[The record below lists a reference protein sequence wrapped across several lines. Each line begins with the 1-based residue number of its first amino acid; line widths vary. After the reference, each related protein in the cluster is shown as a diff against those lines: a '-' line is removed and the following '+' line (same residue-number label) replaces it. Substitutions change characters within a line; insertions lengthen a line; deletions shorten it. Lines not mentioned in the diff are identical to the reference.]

1 MQLKQ
6 LMNKIENQNPNKI
19 SIVAFKGFPYSLL
32 KSLDNK
38 FFDEFSKMI
47 INDIDINA
55 VKERLLP
62 QLISKATGS
71 GKAYWMTYE
80 ELLLSYQLVN
90 LNFNVIVVNNNLYNK
105 KYPFDYTVRDIERVY
120 KDFYLNIEQEID
132 NEKKAELDL
141 ISTFYGGVLYSE
153 KMDQYYVS
161 YNDTDIENV
170 TISNFYEVGDHQVS
184 MIEPTDTTDETVVI
198 ELSDDETVF
207 LDVIQQLMTN
217 QEKPKELR
225 IVTMTKL
232 AELPN
237 NYLER
242 IEILQA
248 LLKESTKIYFTK
260 KTIESAV
267 IKNLSKYTDIL
278 KEYWGY
284 PSFRDLTMYRDVR
297 DPKKQLIQI
306 SQAQIINDIV
316 EQTALALNN
325 KPYRDVYITSATG
338 SGKSVMFQVP
348 SLYLSR
354 EFSAENPLTLIIS
367 PLIGLMN
374 DQVDSMRAKGID
386 TARTI
391 HSNVAP
397 FERDKIINEISNG
410 QVNMLYLSPETLQS
424 RSDIKLLIGERRIG
438 LVIIDEAHIVTTWGK
453 SFRADYWYLG
463 IYLQKLRK
471 KYRFPIVTFT
481 ATAIYGGKEDMYL
494 ETRDSLN
501 MINPISYFGNVK
513 REDIFMCISSSDEK
527 TEDYSREYLRTKQ
540 QLTLIHLEKAFRNK
554 QKSLV
559 YFPTVKLL
567 NQFNSFLKLNHS
579 EIAAVTGI
587 YNGQLQKEEK
597 DEVLTSFKNG
607 ELRFVLATKA
617 FGMGIDIPDITNVYH
632 YAPSGSV
639 TDYIQEIGRVA
650 REKDQVEFG
659 FAWLDFLS
667 RDFTEV
673 KRLHGMGKITRD
685 HLLAVMNKII
695 NLYHEKGNNRN
706 LVVSAVDFKHIFR
719 EDDHNDDRNLDNKLK
734 TALLLIE
741 KDFES
746 PNNIGFP
753 PFAARPRSVFGRD
766 SILVNQETEQK
777 LLSSPIRP
785 YLKLKHYLENSHYK
799 AIYTVNLSELW
810 EDHYKNISFPQF
822 KFMLFTPEERT
833 KLKHSNYF
841 DDFVYAT
848 GISITKL
855 EDKRINDV
863 LSQLS
868 LYVRFFEEFV
878 ADKKRTGSYFSLNEL
893 GYYLQD
899 KMHLSDIFKA
909 RSVAQAFINT
919 CFEYQKV
926 KNYKFIKER
935 PSLKGS
941 MYVLNNNY
949 DIFINFI
956 KDTFNNFFRNK
967 TTYFENKVE
976 FIKYYHRTKKNNYFD
991 LDIIPLGLAEAIG
1004 LINYSVENGNN
1015 PQIYIRINAISPM
1028 ESAIKKNKFYKNR
1041 LLNDVHM
1048 KHYISVEMLTYLF
1061 KYQAEG
1067 NTQSEKV
1074 KNYTKFFWETIEDY
1088 FLGTVPAPVEE
1099 ALAKQSFNNNSAD

>member
-1 MQLKQ
+1 MRLKEIISEFE
-6 LMNKIENQNPNKI
+6 NKNTDKKT
-19 SIVAFKGFPYSLL
+19 IVAFKGFPYSDINNLE
-32 KSLDNK
+32 NK
-38 FFDEFSKMI
+38 FFDEFSKII
-47 INDIDINA
+47 INDMDLNA
-55 VKERLLP
+55 AKQRILP
-62 QLISKATGS
+62 QLINKVTSSSKVF
-71 GKAYWMTYE
+71 WMTYE
-80 ELLLSYQLVN
+80 ELLLSYQQIN
-90 LNFNVIVVNNNLYNK
+90 LNFDVIVVNNNLYNK
-105 KYPFDYTVRDIERVY
+105 KYPFDYTIRDIERIY

-132 NEKKAELDL
+132 NDKKMELDL
-141 ISTFYGGVLYSE
+141 ISSFYGDILYSE
-153 KMDQYYVS
+153 NMNQYYIS
-161 YNDTDIENV
+161 YNDTEIDNV
-170 TISNFYEVGDHQVS
+170 AILNYYETDSHQVT
-184 MIEPTDTTDETVVI
+184 MIDPTDTGEETVVI

-207 LDVIQQLMTN
+207 LDATEKLLLGKD
-217 QEKPKELR
+217 KPKELR

-242 IEILQA
+242 IEILQM
-248 LLKESTKIYFTK
+248 LIKEHTKIYFTK
-260 KTIESAV
+260 KTIEAAV
-267 IKNLSKYTDIL
+267 IKNLADYTSIL

-284 PSFRDLTMYRDVR
+284 PSFRDLTMYQDVR
-297 DPKKQLIQI
+297 DPKRQLVQI
-306 SQAQIINDIV
+306 SQAQIIDDIV
-316 EQTALALNN
+316 EQTALALND
-325 KPYRDVYITSATG
+325 KSYRDIYITSATG

-348 SLYLSR
+348 SLYLNHK
-354 EFSAENPLTLIIS
+354 FSAENPLTLIIS

-374 DQVDSMRAKGID
+374 DQVDSMLAKGID
-386 TARTI
+386 TARAI
-391 HSNVAP
+391 HSNIAP
-397 FERDKIINEISNG
+397 FERDNIINEIANG
-410 QVNMLYLSPETLQS
+410 KVNMLYLSPETLQS
-424 RSDIKLLIGERRIG
+424 RSDIKMLIGERRIG

-513 REDIFMCISSSDEK
+513 RDDIYMCISSSDK
-527 TEDYSREYLRTKQ
+527 KIQDNSGEYLKTKQ
-540 QLTLIHLEKAFRNK
+540 HLTLVHLEKAYKAN

-579 EIAAVTGI
+579 TIASVTGT

-650 REKDQVEFG
+650 REKDKVKFG

-706 LVVSAVDFKHIFR
+706 LVVSATDFKHIFR
-719 EDDHNDDRNLDNKLK
+719 DDDYSDDRNLDNKLK

-753 PFAARPRSVFGRD
+753 PFAARPRSIFGRD
-766 SILVNQETEQK
+766 NILVDHEIETK
-777 LLSSPIRP
+777 LLSSPIRK
-785 YLKLKHYLENSHYK
+785 YLELKHYLENSHYK
-799 AIYTVNLSELW
+799 AVYTVNLSDLW
-810 EDHYKNISFPQF
+810 EDHFKTISFPQF
-822 KFMLFTPEERT
+822 KYQLFTPEQRK
-833 KLKHSNYF
+833 KLKFGTYF
-841 DDFVYAT
+841 NDFVYTT

-855 EDKRINDV
+855 DDSQINDV

-868 LYVRFFEEFV
+868 LYVRFFEEFIS
-878 ADKKRTGSYFSLNEL
+878 DKKRTGAYFSIQEL
-893 GYYLQD
+893 GMYLQD
-899 KMHLSDIFKA
+899 KMHLSDKFKA

-919 CFEYQKV
+919 CFEFQKI

-935 PSLKGS
+935 TSLKDS
-941 MYVLNNNY
+941 TYVFNNNY
-949 DIFINFI
+949 DIFISFI
-956 KDTFNNFFRNK
+956 KDTFNDFFRNK
-967 TTYFENKVE
+967 STYFEDKDE
-976 FIKYYHRTKKNNYFD
+976 FIKYYLRNKKNNTFD

-1004 LINYSVENGNN
+1004 LINYNVENGNT

-1028 ESAIKKNKFYKNR
+1028 ESAIKKNQFYKNR

-1067 NTQSEKV
+1067 KTQSEKV
-1074 KNYTKFFWETIEDY
+1074 KNYTTFFWETIEDY
-1088 FLGTVPAPVEE
+1088 FLGKIPVPVEE
-1099 ALAKQSFNNNSAD
+1099 ALSRESYKTTSNE

>member
-1 MQLKQ
+1 MQLKKV
-6 LMNKIENQNPNKI
+6 MDKFENQQNDKVT
-19 SIVAFKGFPYSLL
+19 IVAFKGFPYSLIENL
-32 KSLDNK
+32 EDK
-38 FFDEFSKMI
+38 FFEEFSKLI
-47 INDIDINA
+47 SNDIDISA
-55 VKERLLP
+55 VRERILP
-62 QLISKATGS
+62 QLIKRASGSK
-71 GKAYWMTYE
+71 KVYWMTYE
-80 ELLLSYQLVN
+80 ELLLSYQLVS
-90 LNFNVIVVNNNLYNK
+90 LNFNVVVVNNNLYNK
-105 KYPFDYTVRDIERVY
+105 KYPFDGTILEIDRVY
-120 KDFYLNIEQEID
+120 NDFYLNIDHEID
-132 NEKKAELDL
+132 ADKRIELDM
-141 ISTFYGGVLYSE
+141 ISNFYGGIHYSE
-153 KMDQYYVS
+153 KMDQYYIS
-161 YNDTDIENV
+161 YNDTELENV
-170 TISNFYEVGDHQVS
+170 IKTNFYEIEQYEVE
-184 MIEPTDTTDETVVI
+184 MIEPTEASEDVVVI

-207 LDVIQQLMTN
+207 LDLVYQLMIESN
-217 QEKPKELR
+217 KPKEVR
-225 IVTMTKL
+225 IVTMTKIT
-232 AELPN
+232 ELPD

-242 IEILQA
+242 IEILQQ
-248 LLKESTKIYFTK
+248 LLRDSTRIYFTK
-260 KTIESAV
+260 KTIESVV
-267 IKNLSKYTDIL
+267 IKNLSKYTEIL

-284 PSFRDLTMYRDVR
+284 PSFRDLSMYQDVR
-297 DPKKQLIQI
+297 DSSKQLIEI

-316 EQTALALNN
+316 EQTELALAN

-354 EFSAENPLTLIIS
+354 EYSNENPLTLIIS

-391 HSNVAP
+391 HSNIAP
-397 FERDKIINEISNG
+397 FERDKIISEITSG
-410 QVNMLYLSPETLQS
+410 EVNMLYLSPETLQS
-424 RSDIKLLIGERRIG
+424 RSDIQMLIGERRIG

-481 ATAIYGGKEDMYL
+481 ATAIFGGKEDMYL

-513 REDIFMCISSSDEK
+513 RDDIYMCISSSDDK
-527 TEDYSREYLRTKQ
+527 TEDYSREYLKTKQ
-540 QLTLIHLEKAFRNK
+540 QLTLIHLERAFKKN

-617 FGMGIDIPDITNVYH
+617 FGMGIDISDITNVYH

-650 REKDQVEFG
+650 RDKDKVKYG
-659 FAWLDFLS
+659 YAWLDFLP

-673 KRLHGMGKITRD
+673 KRLHGMGKITKD

-719 EDDHNDDRNLDNKLK
+719 EDDINDDRNLDNKLK

-766 SILVNQETEQK
+766 SILVDQNIEQK
-777 LLSSPIRP
+777 LLKSPIRK

-799 AIYTVNLSELW
+799 AVYTIDLSALW
-810 EDHYKNISFPQF
+810 EDHYKHLSFPQF
-822 KFMLFTPEERT
+822 KYMLFTSDERS
-833 KLKHSNYF
+833 KLKHHVYF

-863 LSQLS
+863 LSQLN
-868 LYVRFFEEFV
+868 LFVRHFEDFV
-878 ADKKRTGSYFSLNEL
+878 ADKKRTGAYFSINQL
-893 GYYLQD
+893 GYHLQD

-909 RSVAQAFINT
+909 RSIAQAFINT

-935 PSLKGS
+935 PSLKES
-941 MYVLNNNY
+941 TYVLNNNY
-949 DIFINFI
+949 DMFISFI

-967 TTYFENKVE
+967 STYFEDQDE
-976 FIKYYHRTKKNNYFD
+976 FIKYYYRSKKNNQFD
-991 LDIIPLGLAEAIG
+991 LDIIPLSLAESID
-1004 LINYSVENGNN
+1004 LINYNVENGNN
-1015 PQIYIRINAISPM
+1015 PQIYIRINAITPL
-1028 ESAIKKNKFYKNR
+1028 ENAIRKNKYYRNH

-1061 KYQAEG
+1061 KYQVGG
-1067 NTQSEKV
+1067 NTPSEKV
-1074 KNYTKFFWETIEDY
+1074 KNYTEFFWETIEDY
-1088 FLGTVPAPVEE
+1088 FLGRVPAQVEE
-1099 ALAKQSFNNNSAD
+1099 NLSKQSYRNNKVD

>member
-1 MQLKQ
+1 MQLNEI
-6 LMNKIENQNPNKI
+6 MSSIESQNHEKV
-19 SIVAFKGFPYSLL
+19 SIVVFKGFPYSLL
-32 KSLDNK
+32 KDLNNK
-38 FFDEFSKMI
+38 FFDEFPKLI
-47 INDIDINA
+47 INELDLN
-55 VKERLLP
+55 VVRERLLP
-62 QLISKATGS
+62 QLISKAS
-71 GKAYWMTYE
+71 NSIKVYWMTYE

-90 LNFNVIVVNNNLYNK
+90 LNFNVVVINNNLYNK
-105 KYPFDYTVRDIERVY
+105 KYPFDNTIVDIERVY
-120 KDFYLNIEQEID
+120 KDFYLNIEEEID
-132 NEKKAELDL
+132 SAKKADLEL
-141 ISTFYGGVLYSE
+141 ISSFYGGVLYSE
-153 KMDQYYVS
+153 KNDQYYIS
-161 YNDTDIENV
+161 YNDTEIDNV
-170 TISNFYEVGDHQVS
+170 TILDYYKVQNNHVK
-184 MIEPTDTTDETVVI
+184 MIEPTEASADTVII

-207 LDVIQQLMTN
+207 LDLVFQLMTHN
-217 QEKPKELR
+217 EKPSEVR

-232 AELPN
+232 ADLPN
-237 NYLER
+237 RYLER
-242 IEILQA
+242 IEILQ
-248 LLKESTKIYFTK
+248 LLLQETTTIYFTK
-260 KTIESAV
+260 KTIESTT
-267 IKNLSKYTDIL
+267 IHNLSRYTDIL

-284 PSFRDLTMYRDVR
+284 SSFRDLSMYRDVR
-297 DPKKQLIQI
+297 DPKKQLIKI

-316 EQTALALNN
+316 EQTQLALQN
-325 KPYRDVYITSATG
+325 KSYRDVYITSATG

-348 SLYLSR
+348 SLYLSQ
-354 EFSAENPLTLIIS
+354 EFSKENPLTLIIS

-374 DQVDSMRAKGID
+374 DQVDSMRKKGIN

-397 FERDKIINEISNG
+397 FERDKIINEISKG
-410 QVNMLYLSPETLQS
+410 EVNMLYLSPETLQS
-424 RSDIKLLIGERRIG
+424 RSDIKMLIGDRKIG

-471 KYRFPIVTFT
+471 NYLFPIVTFT

-513 REDIFMCISSSDEK
+513 RDDIYMCISSSDKK
-527 TEDYSREYLRTKQ
+527 TEDYSREYLKTKQ
-540 QLTLIHLEKAFRNK
+540 QLTLLHLERAWKNN
-554 QKSLV
+554 QKTLV
-559 YFPTVKLL
+559 YFPTIKLL
-567 NQFNSFLKLNHS
+567 NQFNSFLKLNHA
-579 EIAAVTGI
+579 EIAAITGI

-650 REKDQVEFG
+650 RDKNEVQYG

-706 LVVSAVDFKHIFR
+706 LVISAVDFKHIFR
-719 EDDHNDDRNLDNKLK
+719 EDEINDDRNLDNKLK

-766 SILVNQETEQK
+766 NILVNQEIEEK
-777 LLSSPIRP
+777 LMNSSIRQ
-785 YLKLKHYLENSHYK
+785 YLKLKHHLENSHYK
-799 AIYTVNLSELW
+799 AIYTIDLSALW
-810 EDHYKNISFPQF
+810 EDHYKHLSFPQF
-822 KFMLFTPEERT
+822 KYMLFTPDERP
-833 KLKHSNYF
+833 KLKHYTYF
-841 DDFVYAT
+841 KDFIYAT

-855 EDKRINDV
+855 ADNHINDV
-863 LSQLS
+863 LSQLN
-868 LYVRFFEEFV
+868 LYVHAFEEFV
-878 ADKKRTGSYFSLNEL
+878 ADKKRKGTYFSINEL
-893 GYYLQD
+893 GYHLQS
-899 KMHLSDIFKA
+899 KMNLSDIFKS
-909 RSVAQAFINT
+909 RSIAQAFINT

-926 KNYKFIKER
+926 KNYNFIKER
-935 PSLKGS
+935 PSLKES
-941 MYVLNNNY
+941 TYVLNNNY

-956 KDTFNNFFRNK
+956 KDTLNNFFRNK
-967 TTYFENKVE
+967 ITFYENEEV
-976 FIKYYHRTKKNNYFD
+976 FIKYYYRTKKSNQFD
-991 LDIIPLGLAEAIG
+991 LDIIPLGLAESIG
-1004 LINYSVENGNN
+1004 LINYNVENGNN
-1015 PQIYIRINAISPM
+1015 PQIYIRINAISPL

-1061 KYQAEG
+1061 KFQAEG
-1067 NTQSEKV
+1067 NSQSEKV
-1074 KNYTKFFWETIEDY
+1074 KNYTEFFWETIEDY
-1088 FLGTVPAPVEE
+1088 FLGKIPTPVEE
-1099 ALAKQSFNNNSAD
+1099 ALTNQLYNKSAD

>member
-1 MQLKQ
+1 MA
-6 LMNKIENQNPNKI
+6 I
-19 SIVAFKGFPYSLL
+19 
-32 KSLDNK
+32 
-38 FFDEFSKMI
+38 
-47 INDIDINA
+47 
-55 VKERLLP
+55 
-62 QLISKATGS
+62 
-71 GKAYWMTYE
+71 
-80 ELLLSYQLVN
+80 
-90 LNFNVIVVNNNLYNK
+90 
-105 KYPFDYTVRDIERVY
+105 
-120 KDFYLNIEQEID
+120 
-132 NEKKAELDL
+132 
-141 ISTFYGGVLYSE
+141 
-153 KMDQYYVS
+153 
-161 YNDTDIENV
+161 
-170 TISNFYEVGDHQVS
+170 
-184 MIEPTDTTDETVVI
+184 
-198 ELSDDETVF
+198 
-207 LDVIQQLMTN
+207 
-217 QEKPKELR
+217 
-225 IVTMTKL
+225 
-232 AELPN
+232 
-237 NYLER
+237 LE
-242 IEILQA
+242 
-248 LLKESTKIYFTK
+248 
-260 KTIESAV
+260 
-267 IKNLSKYTDIL
+267 
-278 KEYWGY
+278 EYWGY
-284 PSFRDLTMYRDVR
+284 PSFRNLLMYKDVR
-297 DPKKQLIQI
+297 DPKKQLIEI

-316 EQTALALNN
+316 EQTVLALDN
-325 KPYRDVYITSATG
+325 KAYRDIYITSATG

-374 DQVDSMRAKGID
+374 DQVDSLRARGVD

-397 FERDKIINEISNG
+397 FERDKIINEIANG
-410 QVNMLYLSPETLQS
+410 QVNMLYLSPETLQI
-424 RSDIKLLIGERRIG
+424 RSDIKMLIGDRRIG

-501 MINPISYFGNVK
+501 LINPISYFGNVK
-513 REDIFMCISSSDEK
+513 RDDIYMCVSSSDEK

-540 QLTLIHLEKAFRNK
+540 QLTLAHLERAFKKK

-567 NQFNSFLKLNHS
+567 NQFNSFLKLNDS

-650 REKDQVEFG
+650 RDEKLVLYG
-659 FAWLDFLS
+659 FAWLDFLH

-673 KRLHGMGKITRD
+673 KRLHGMGKITKD
-685 HLLAVMNKII
+685 QLLAVMNKII

-706 LVVSAVDFKHIFR
+706 LVISAVDFKHIFR
-719 EDDHNDDRNLDNKLK
+719 DDSYNSDDSNLDNKLK

-753 PFAARPRSVFGRD
+753 PFAARPRSVFGID
-766 SILVNQETEQK
+766 NILVNEEIEQK
-777 LLSSPIRP
+777 LKKSPIKK
-785 YLKLKHYLENSHYK
+785 YLKLTHYLQNSHYK
-799 AIYTVNLSELW
+799 AIYTVNLSDLW
-810 EDHYKNISFPQF
+810 EDHYKHLSFPQF
-822 KFMLFTPEERT
+822 KYMLFTPEERLN
-833 KLKHSNYF
+833 LKHAAYF

-848 GISITKL
+848 GISITKF
-855 EDKRINDV
+855 EDQKINDV
-863 LSQLS
+863 LSQFN

-878 ADKKRTGSYFSLNEL
+878 ADKKRTASYFSISEL

-909 RSVAQAFINT
+909 RAVAQAFVNT

-935 PSLKGS
+935 PTLNEST
-941 MYVLNNNY
+941 YVLNNNY
-949 DIFINFI
+949 DIFISFI

-967 TTYFENKVE
+967 VTYFENKDE
-976 FIKYYHRTKKNNYFD
+976 FIKYYHRTKKANAFD

-1004 LINYSVENGNN
+1004 LMNFNVENGNN
-1015 PQIYIRINAISPM
+1015 PQIYIRINAISPL
-1028 ESAIKKNKFYKNR
+1028 ESAIKKNQFYTNR

-1048 KHYISVEMLTYLF
+1048 KHHISVEMLTYLF

-1067 NTQSEKV
+1067 SSQSEKV
-1074 KNYTKFFWETIEDY
+1074 QNYTDFFWETVENY
-1088 FLGTVPAPVEE
+1088 FLGIVPAPVEE
-1099 ALAKQSFNNNSAD
+1099 AIAYQAEKRFNK